1 MTEQSRLWRVG
12 VAGCTAAMVVALAG
26 CAGSAEKAGGKV
38 DSHNSLLEDG
48 VLAHRDPPRDAFDE
62 SVSLLWQALGQ
73 RDELEIELE
82 LEPAPQRDRQARER
96 LPDRDSEVVRQSQA
110 RANLTEPVSV
120 EEEAEPEVEIVAS
133 VSEGDGLATGMAA
146 PVQVS
151 VQERVSML
159 AADLADALRDLADE
173 RPNPVGV
180 MLRLS
185 MLEAIEPGVLERVF
199 GPLDSA
205 AAVHRLTEDERLL
218 INAARRAVE
227 SVQAQFDGD
236 FVDSERVS
244 RVARE
249 LADELRAVHTLE
261 LSDARLCLR
270 VDNFGVYREVERH
283 DGRYKFIAGR
293 AHPVIVYTELD
304 HFRRS
309 PTTRDGV
316 DGYVVNVHQALK
328 MYRTGTME
336 RLDTENT
343 LVWQLEAQ
351 PVVDFSRNRL
361 NDFFVVQVIELPQ
374 TLSVGSYRLKVIA
387 TDVASSEQVERS
399 IEFDVIADSSALRE
413 WGYGGGADL
422 GRYNPDRR

>member
-12 VAGCTAAMVVALAG
+12 VAGCTAAMAMALAG
-26 CAGSAEKAGGKV
+26 CAGSGEKAGAKA
-38 DSHNSLLEDG
+38 DSRNSLLEDG
-48 VLAHRDPPRDAFDE
+48 VLAHRDPPRDSFDE
-62 SVSLLWQALGQ
+62 SVSLLWQAIEQ
-73 RDELEIELE
+73 RDDLE

-96 LPDRDSEVVRQSQA
+96 LPDWDSELVRRSQA
-110 RANLTEPVSV
+110 QANLTEPVSV
-120 EEEAEPEVEIVAS
+120 EEEPEVEIVAS
-133 VSEGDGLATGMAA
+133 ISEGDGLATGMGA

-151 VQERVSML
+151 VEERVSML
-159 AADLADALRDLADE
+159 ATDLADALRDLADE
-173 RPNPVGV
+173 RTSPVGV
-180 MLRLS
+180 MLRLA
-185 MLEAIEPGVLERVF
+185 MLEAIEPGAMERVF

-205 AAVHRLTEDERLL
+205 AAAYRLTEDERLL
-218 INAARRAVE
+218 IDAARRAVE
-227 SVQAQFDGD
+227 SVQVQFDAD
-236 FVDSERVS
+236 FVDSERVA

-270 VDNFGVYREVERH
+270 VDNFGVYREVQRH

-304 HFRRS
+304 HFLHS

-328 MYRTGTME
+328 MYRIGTME

-413 WGYGGGADL
+413 GGFGGGADL